1 MAKLYNKSTKQIQL
15 DPIIKET
22 SNRLMQKIIEKD
34 YLLHKKISQK
44 SKSGFIVVIPTIKI
58 VHKTRAWTENYLQKG
73 STLLDV

>member
-34 YLLHKKISQK
+34 YLLHKKITQK
-44 SKSGFIVVIPTIKI
+44 EYSHLWEAIV
-58 VHKTRAWTENYLQKG
+58 
-73 STLLDV
+73 

>member
-34 YLLHKKISQK
+34 YLLHKKITQK
-44 SKSGFIVVIPTIKI
+44 EYSHLWEAIVQKI
-58 VHKTRAWTENYLQKG
+58 YGGN
-73 STLLDV
+73 LLEAKANVV